1 MRWRM
6 RFENGLQPDVTLVT
20 RLCADNRVPYDY
32 YVFPS
37 LDFSQTEQ
45 PKLDKNGLWLDL
57 YRTDDLH
64 NFYHLAGRAPLKE
77 SA

>member
-37 LDFSQTEQ
+37 LDFSQSEL
-45 PKLDKNGLWLDL
+45 PKLDSNGLWLDL